1 MVEDIVLW
9 LVYQLIQYLN
19 SLKFTESD
27 IKYLESKNIFSEEFL
42 NYISGRNTNLNSLPV
57 PNSRIEEYLEFLCY
71 NRGAGGGGNNTNAL
85 TSVRVSSDETRYE
98 FIDSSGLVR
107 GTINFMTDQ
116 EVQNIKNLFN

>member
-1 MVEDIVLW
+1 MAKDLA
-9 LVYQLIQYLN
+9 
-19 SLKFTESD
+19 SLPSFVGSR
-27 IKYLESKNIFSEEFL
+27 SEEFL

-71 NRGAGGGGNNTNAL
+71 NRVAGGGGNNTNAL

>member
-1 MVEDIVLW
+1 MAKDLA
-9 LVYQLIQYLN
+9 
-19 SLKFTESD
+19 SLPDFVGSR
-27 IKYLESKNIFSEEFL
+27 SEEFL

-71 NRGAGGGGNNTNAL
+71 NGIGSGGNNANAL
-85 TSVRVSSDETRYE
+85 TSVRISSDGNRYE
-98 FIDSSGLVR
+98 FIDSSGVVR

>member
-1 MVEDIVLW
+1 MAKDLA
-9 LVYQLIQYLN
+9 
-19 SLKFTESD
+19 SLPSFVGSR
-27 IKYLESKNIFSEEFL
+27 SEEFL
-42 NYISGRNTNLNSLPV
+42 NYFSGRNTNLNSLPV